1 MNRTG
6 ATIGTSWSDCG
17 LLILIFPFR
26 ARSQQSAIRN
36 QKFIESCLD
45 VAPRITHLI
54 RQFTSGGGL
63 AIALSSMKNFT
74 SCFRFA
80 AVLLSSSWVF
90 ALSLSTQAQDLEG
103 APITSIEVRYV
114 GPETVAKDRIL
125 ANMRTK
131 VGAPYSETTVED
143 DIRALYG
150 TGSIQNVRI
159 FGEPAGNGVR
169 VQVILATR
177 ALVTEIE
184 IDGAQSFKAKAIRS
198 RVKFRVPSP
207 ADADKLEEGRQ
218 NIIDFYQRKGF
229 PGVDVQLQLV
239 TNENRATA
247 RAVYTINEG
256 ERGAIRDIQF
266 EGNTKFSDRTLRHQM
281 KTKAQTLISFF
292 DKSGRLD
299 QAQLQQD
306 LDSVRE
312 YYQNHGYI
320 DIAIPEVRQE
330 RTAEGV
336 RLVVVVN
343 EGSQYRVGKLAFQG
357 EEAAKEPGLRALIK
371 MKEGSIY
378 TPKGLKDDLKAIS
391 DGYGA
396 GGFVDL
402 DIQPL
407 GTPAGAGMVDLT
419 YIINE
424 GSRSFVERVN
434 IAGNTRTKDKV
445 LRREISILPG
455 DVFNTVRV
463 DTSRARLENLGY
475 FEKVDTY
482 PEDTGVP
489 GRKDLL
495 VQVQEKRTGA
505 LNFGAG
511 FSTIESLLGFIE
523 LSQGNFDLL
532 NYPTFTGAGQK
543 FRARAQFGTQ
553 QQNYLISLTEPYL
566 FDRPLSLGGDLFYR
580 EASFLSSVYDQRN
593 YGFALEL
600 RKPLSP
606 FVSIS
611 LDYRLEEIDIFNVDA
626 FASPT
631 IKAEEGDRLKSQIS
645 TTVLWD
651 TRDSVFLTRRGH
663 RVIFTPQISGGFL
676 GGNTQNYGFDLEGSQ
691 YFLLPYDIILTL
703 NGEIAQIDNWGD
715 DDSVPLFDRLYL
727 GGANDLRG
735 FNFRDV
741 GPKDEFGEPIGGQSL
756 ARATIEVTVPV
767 IARVRAAVFYDTGFV
782 NAGAWDY
789 GTQHLASDVGVGLR
803 LDLPIGPLKI
813 DYGIPIEADGN
824 SKDGKIQFS
833 VGYQF

>member
-1 MNRTG
+1 
-6 ATIGTSWSDCG
+6 
-17 LLILIFPFR
+17 
-26 ARSQQSAIRN
+26 
-36 QKFIESCLD
+36 
-45 VAPRITHLI
+45 
-54 RQFTSGGGL
+54 
-63 AIALSSMKNFT
+63 MKNLI
-74 SCFRFA
+74 SSLHFA
-80 AVLLSSSWVF
+80 AVF
-90 ALSLSTQAQDLEG
+90 LSLGWALALPSTGLAQGIEG
-103 APITSIEVRYV
+103 APITSIDVRYV

-143 DIRALYG
+143 DIRALYA
-150 TGSIQNVRI
+150 TGRIQNVRI
-159 FGEPAGNGVR
+159 FGEPSGGGVR

-184 IDGAQSFKAKAIRS
+184 IDGAQHFKARALRGKI
-198 RVKFRVPSP
+198 KFRVPSP
-207 ADADKLEEGRQ
+207 ADAEKLEEGRQ

-239 TNENRATA
+239 TNESRGTA
-247 RAVYTINEG
+247 RAVYTVNEG
-256 ERGAIRDIQF
+256 ERGAVKDVQF
-266 EGNTKFSDRTLRHQM
+266 EGNAKFSDRVLRRQM
-281 KTKAQTLISFF
+281 KTKAQTPISFF

-312 YYQNHGYI
+312 FYQNHGYI
-320 DIAIPEVRQE
+320 DVTIPEVRQE
-330 RTAEGV
+330 RIPKGV

-343 EGSQYRVGKLAFQG
+343 EGLQYHVGKVVFQG
-357 EEAAKEPGLRALIK
+357 EEVAKDAGLRALIK

-378 TPKGLKDDLKAIS
+378 TPKGLKDDLKAIT

-402 DIQPL
+402 DILPQ
-407 GTPAGAGMVDLT
+407 GTPAGAGVVDIT
-419 YIINE
+419 YLINE
-424 GSRSFVERVN
+424 GTRSFVERVN

-455 DVFNTVRV
+455 DVFNTIRV
-463 DTSRARLENLGY
+463 ETSRARLDNLGF

-511 FSTIESLLGFIE
+511 FSTIESLLGFVE
-523 LSQGNFDLL
+523 LTQGNFDLL

-543 FRARAQFGTQ
+543 FRARAQVGTQ
-553 QQNYLISLTEPYL
+553 QQNYLLSLTEPYFL
-566 FDRPLSLGGDLFYR
+566 DRVLSLGGDLFYR

-593 YGFALEL
+593 YGLAISL
-600 RKPLSP
+600 RKPITPFLSA
-606 FVSIS
+606 S
-611 LDYRLEEIDIFNVDA
+611 LDYLLQEIDIYNVSI
-626 FASPT
+626 FASPA
-631 IKAEEGDRLKSQIS
+631 IQMEAGNRLQSQIAS
-645 TTVLWD
+645 TLLWD

-663 RVIFTPQISGGFL
+663 RITFIPQISGGFL
-676 GGNTQNYGFDLEGSQ
+676 GGNTQTYGFDLEASQ
-691 YFLLPYDIILTL
+691 YFLLPYDLILGL
-703 NGEIAQIDNWGD
+703 NGQIAGIDTWG
-715 DDSVPLFDRLYL
+715 SNSGSQVPIFDRLYL
-727 GGANDLRG
+727 GGANNLRG

-741 GPKDEFGEPIGGQSL
+741 GPKDENGEPIGGQSL
-756 ARATIEVTVPV
+756 ARITVEVTFP
-767 IARVRAAVFYDTGFV
+767 IIPRVRGAVFYDAGFV
-782 NAGAWDY
+782 NQDAFNY
-789 GTQHLASDVGVGLR
+789 GFSHLATDAGVGLR

-813 DYGIPIEADGN
+813 DYGIPIQLDNN
-824 SKDGKIQFS
+824 SPGGKIQFS

>member
-1 MNRTG
+1 
-6 ATIGTSWSDCG
+6 
-17 LLILIFPFR
+17 
-26 ARSQQSAIRN
+26 
-36 QKFIESCLD
+36 
-45 VAPRITHLI
+45 
-54 RQFTSGGGL
+54 
-63 AIALSSMKNFT
+63 MKNLISFL
-74 SCFRFA
+74 R
-80 AVLLSSSWVF
+80 LG
-90 ALSLSTQAQDLEG
+90 ALFFSLVWALALPPGVDAEG
-103 APITSIEVRYV
+103 MEGVTITSIDVRYV
-114 GPETVAKDRIL
+114 GPETIAKDRIL

-131 VGAPYSETTVED
+131 VGTPYSETTVED
-143 DIRALYG
+143 DIRTLYA
-150 TGSIQNVRI
+150 TGKIQNVRI

-184 IDGAQSFKAKAIRS
+184 IDGAQAFKAKTLRGQI
-198 RVKFRVPSP
+198 KFKVPSS
-207 ADADKLEEGRQ
+207 ADAEKLEEGRQ

-229 PGVDVQLQLV
+229 TGVDVQMQLV
-239 TNENRATA
+239 TDESRGTA
-247 RAVYTINEG
+247 RAVYTVREG
-256 ERGAIRDIQF
+256 EKGAIRSIIFQ
-266 EGNTKFSDRTLRHQM
+266 GNTHFSDRTLRHQM
-281 KTKAQTLISFF
+281 KTKAKTLISFF

-312 YYQNHGYI
+312 FYQNHGYI

-330 RTAEGV
+330 RTGKGV

-343 EGSQYRVGKLAFQG
+343 EGAQYHVGKLTFTG
-357 EEAAKEPGLRALIK
+357 EEAAKEAGLRALTK
-371 MKEGSIY
+371 MKEGSVY
-378 TPKGLKDDLKAIS
+378 TPKGLKDDMKAMG

-396 GGFVDL
+396 GGFVDV
-402 DIQPL
+402 DIRPQGL
-407 GTPAGAGMVDLT
+407 PAGPGTVDLS
-419 YIINE
+419 YAIVE

-511 FSTIESLLGFIE
+511 FSTIESLLGFVE
-523 LSQGNFDLL
+523 LTQGNFDLL
-532 NYPTFTGAGQK
+532 NYPTFTGGGQK
-543 FRARAQFGTQ
+543 FRARVQIGTQ
-553 QQNYLISLTEPYL
+553 QQNYLISLTEPYFL
-566 FDRPLSLGGDLFYR
+566 DRVLSVGGDLFYR

-593 YGFALEL
+593 YGFAIDV
-600 RKPLSP
+600 RKPINPFLS
-606 FVSIS
+606 VS
-611 LDYRLEEIDIFNVDA
+611 LDYRLEEIDIFNVA
-626 FASPT
+626 LTASPL
-631 IKAEEGDRLKSQIS
+631 IQAEAGNRLKSQVG

-663 RVIFTPQISGGFL
+663 RVVFTPQISGGFL
-676 GGNTQNYGFDLEGSQ
+676 GGNTQNYGFLLEGSQ
-691 YFLLPYDIILTL
+691 YFLFPFDVILTL
-703 NGEIAQIDNWGD
+703 NGEVGAIDVWGNG
-715 DDSVPLFDRLYL
+715 DSVPIFDRLFL

-741 GPKDEFGEPIGGQSL
+741 GPKDENGEPIGGQSL
-756 ARATIEVTVPV
+756 ARATIEVTVP
-767 IARVRAAVFYDTGFV
+767 IIPRVRGAVFYDTGFV
-782 NAGAWDY
+782 NAGAFDF
-789 GTQHLASDVGVGLR
+789 GTQHLVSDVGVGLR

-813 DYGIPIEADGN
+813 DYGIPLQKDNN
-824 SKDGKIQFS
+824 SNGGKIQFS